1 MALRYNG
8 SNQVKLMKQ
17 HAEDRVFR
25 YGIGVVAVAI
35 VIFVWNV
42 FPALSSR
49 FPFLLATIPV
59 LLAAWY
65 GGLGPGIV
73 ASVLSAVAVY
83 YFWMDPRHIYG
94 ANPTDIAAV
103 IIYLLIAVFVSYLT
117 TARRK
122 AEMAVSDADGRL
134 RFALNAGNMGAWD
147 WNLLTN
153 ELKWIG
159 DLERMHGLRP
169 GEFGGTM
176 EAFVNLI
183 YSEDRPKVNEDIQ
196 VALQSFG
203 QFSTEFRVQWP
214 DGSIHWVGGMGK
226 ALPGRDGKPARMIGI
241 GLDLTE
247 SKMQQEKMRFLAEA
261 STLLAA
267 SLDPETILRNISE
280 MIIPELADWCRT
292 TLLQEDGNLKTIGLC
307 HKDPEKQVM
316 LERLLELYP
325 PERDDPD
332 GPHQILK
339 TNQSLLIKEL
349 SLEMFQKV
357 AKNPEHLQ
365 MMLSMGAKSYICV
378 PLRTRGRILG
388 TIGFTSATPSWVYTE
403 SDLAFAEELAGRVA
417 LAVDNARLYQESKR
431 AQEVLFLQLRENKV
445 LLKEMNHRVK
455 NNLQVISSLLRLQ
468 SRYAEPSAREFLLES
483 QNRIQTMALIH
494 EKLYGSENLTR
505 INLQSYLKDLTEGM
519 FDSYAV
525 NRNKISLELKCEGEY
540 LELDKAIPCG
550 LLINEILT
558 NSLKHAFPEDRSGHI
573 WVRFRGDNGRFHLEL
588 GDDGIG
594 IPEGLDVKQGKTLGL
609 RLIRSLVTQ
618 LHGNLNLESSRG
630 TKFTIDFK

>member
-1 MALRYNG
+1 
-8 SNQVKLMKQ
+8 MKQ
-17 HAEDRVFR
+17 HVGDHVFR
-25 YGIGVVAVAI
+25 YGIAVVAVGI
-35 VIFVWNV
+35 VIFVWNF

-49 FPFLLATIPV
+49 FPFLFATVPV

-65 GGLGPGIV
+65 GGVGPGIV
-73 ASVLSAVAVY
+73 ASVLSAIAVY
-83 YFWMDPRHIYG
+83 YFFMDPRHVYG

-122 AEMAVSDADGRL
+122 AEMAASDAEGRL

-183 YSEDRPKVNEDIQ
+183 YPEDRPKVNEDIQ

-214 DGSIHWVGGMGK
+214 DGSIHWVAGRGK

-241 GLDLTE
+241 GLDLT
-247 SKMQQEKMRFLAEA
+247 
-261 STLLAA
+261 
-267 SLDPETILRNISE
+267 
-280 MIIPELADWCRT
+280 
-292 TLLQEDGNLKTIGLC
+292 
-307 HKDPEKQVM
+307 
-316 LERLLELYP
+316 
-325 PERDDPD
+325 
-332 GPHQILK
+332 
-339 TNQSLLIKEL
+339 
-349 SLEMFQKV
+349 
-357 AKNPEHLQ
+357 
-365 MMLSMGAKSYICV
+365 
-378 PLRTRGRILG
+378 
-388 TIGFTSATPSWVYTE
+388 
-403 SDLAFAEELAGRVA
+403 
-417 LAVDNARLYQESKR
+417 ESKR

-540 LELDKAIPCG
+540 LDLDKAIPCG

-594 IPEGLDVKQGKTLGL
+594 IAEGLDVKQGKTLGL